1 MENNTMPTPQEGKA
15 APAFSGVTNTGEK
28 VALKDFK
35 GKKNVVLYFYPKDD
49 TPGCTKEACSFRDN
63 KKTFDQADTVII
75 GVSRD
80 SMASHNKFIS
90 KYDLPFLLISDDD
103 EIICSKYDVIK
114 EKNMYGKKVMGIVRS
129 TFVIGKDG
137 KIKKIFPK
145 VKVDGHT
152 AEVLGIVK
160 EL

>member
-1 MENNTMPTPQEGKA
+1 MTAPAEGKA
-15 APAFSGVTNTGEK
+15 APAFSGVAHTGEK

-35 GKKNVVLYFYPKDD
+35 GEKNVVLYFYPKDD

-63 KKTFDQADTVII
+63 HKQFDDANTVII

-80 SMASHNKFIS
+80 SVASHNKFID
-90 KYDLPFLLISDDD
+90 KYDLPFWLISDED
-103 EIICSKYDVIK
+103 EKICNKYDVIK

-129 TFVIGKDG
+129 TFIIGKDG

-152 AEVLGIVK
+152 EEVLAVLK
-160 EL
+160 ELD